1 MKISDEISLSARNLL
16 RRKGRTALT
25 LVGVVIGT
33 CMVVLMISL
42 GIAQTKTNEE
52 MLQSWGDLTQIQI
65 YGYGMMVSSD
75 GKPLYL
81 DDAAIASIKQ
91 IPHVAAATPYAQ
103 GYNLEGT
110 ITAGRNDRY
119 TMDISNLIG
128 IDPTALEPMG
138 FTLQSGSWPTNT
150 PASEKATK
158 LQVLVGAS
166 TGYNFED
173 SRKSYNSPKRYRYEG
188 QTDANGKELPPF
200 VDIDKDKMTLTI
212 KTGEGSTE
220 KSRSWQLEI
229 VGVLTPDGA
238 KGYWTQSGVV
248 LRIQDM
254 QMLQKVYCDLTK
266 TKLEEK
272 SYEQVYVKVDDLSYV
287 TDVENAIHEL
297 GFSNTYSMNQ
307 QREEMQKQV
316 MKSQM
321 IFGGIAAVSLLVAAI
336 NIINTMTMAI
346 YERTR
351 EIGVMKV
358 LGCELGNIRTMFLLE
373 SSTIGFIGGL
383 IGLII
388 SLIASFVLNHLSVL
402 GQGFD
407 LSGMMGG
414 GYYMGGD
421 GNFDHSAVADAGGA
435 CVRHAGRP
443 CGRYPARKQGSQNQR
458 PRSDPARLKKLSI
471 KTAAHPAGVDR
482 CFLCGIVFVP
492 LTPVFLTTFR
502 TFQPRIS
509 TTKGS
514 FQHFPQE
521 NPCCGKFSTAVES
534 HFMRTIVIL

>member
-52 MLQSWGDLTQIQI
+52 MLQSWGDLTQVQI
-65 YGYGMMVSSD
+65 YGYGTMMGSD

-81 DDAAIASIKQ
+81 DDAAITNIKQ

-103 GYNLEGT
+103 SYNLEGE

-119 TMDISNLIG
+119 TSDIYNLIG

-138 FTLQSGSWPTNT
+138 FALQSGSWLTNT

-158 LQVLVGAS
+158 LQVLVGSS
-166 TGYNFED
+166 TGYNFQD

-220 KSRSWQLEI
+220 KSRSWELEI
-229 VGVLTPDGA
+229 VGVLEPDGA
-238 KGYWTQSGVV
+238 KGYWTQSGIV

-254 QMLQKVYCDLTK
+254 KMLQKIYNDMTK
-266 TKLEEK
+266 TKEESK
-272 SYEQVYVKVDDLSYV
+272 SYDQVYVKVDDLSNV
-287 TDVENAIHEL
+287 TDVETAIHDL
-297 GFSNTYSMNQ
+297 GFTNTYSMNQ

-316 MKSQM
+316 MNSQM

-383 IGLII
+383 IGLGI
-388 SLIASFVLNHLSVL
+388 SLIASFVLNNLSTL
-402 GQGFD
+402 GQGLD
-407 LSGMMGG
+407 LSGLMGG
-414 GYYMGGD
+414 GYYMGG
-421 GNFDHSAVADAGGA
+421 GGGTISIIPPWLMLAALVFATLVGLVAGILPANKAVKISALEAI
-435 CVRHAGRP
+435 RH
-443 CGRYPARKQGSQNQR
+443 
-458 PRSDPARLKKLSI
+458 
-471 KTAAHPAGVDR
+471 
-482 CFLCGIVFVP
+482 
-492 LTPVFLTTFR
+492 
-502 TFQPRIS
+502 
-509 TTKGS
+509 
-514 FQHFPQE
+514 E
-521 NPCCGKFSTAVES
+521 
-534 HFMRTIVIL
+534 

>member
-52 MLQSWGDLTQIQI
+52 MLQSWGDLTQVQI
-65 YGYGMMVSSD
+65 YGYGTMMGSD

-81 DDAAIASIKQ
+81 DDAAIANIKQ

-103 GYNLEGT
+103 AYNLEGE
-110 ITAGRNDRY
+110 ITAGRNGRY
-119 TMDISNLIG
+119 TSDIYNLIG

-138 FTLQSGSWPTNT
+138 FALQSGSWPTNT

-158 LQVLVGAS
+158 LQVLVGSS
-166 TGYNFED
+166 TGYNFQD

-220 KSRSWQLEI
+220 KSRSWELEI
-229 VGVLTPDGA
+229 VGVLEPDGA
-238 KGYWTQSGVV
+238 KGYWTQSGIV

-254 QMLQKVYCDLTK
+254 KMLQKLYNDMTK
-266 TKLEEK
+266 TKEESK
-272 SYEQVYVKVDDLSYV
+272 SYDQVYVKVDDLSNV
-287 TDVENAIHEL
+287 TDVETAIHDL
-297 GFSNTYSMNQ
+297 GFTNTYSMNQ

-316 MKSQM
+316 MNSQM

-383 IGLII
+383 IGLGI
-388 SLIASFVLNHLSVL
+388 SLIASFVLSNLSTL
-402 GQGFD
+402 GQGLD
-407 LSGMMGG
+407 LSGLMGG
-414 GYYMGGD
+414 GYYMGG
-421 GNFDHSAVADAGGA
+421 GGGTISIIPPWLMLAALVFATLVGLVAGILPANKAVKISALEAI
-435 CVRHAGRP
+435 RH
-443 CGRYPARKQGSQNQR
+443 
-458 PRSDPARLKKLSI
+458 
-471 KTAAHPAGVDR
+471 
-482 CFLCGIVFVP
+482 
-492 LTPVFLTTFR
+492 
-502 TFQPRIS
+502 
-509 TTKGS
+509 
-514 FQHFPQE
+514 E
-521 NPCCGKFSTAVES
+521 
-534 HFMRTIVIL
+534 

>member
-52 MLQSWGDLTQIQI
+52 MLQSWGDLTQVQI
-65 YGYGMMVSSD
+65 YGYGMMMGSD

-81 DDAAIASIKQ
+81 DDAAIANIKQ

-103 GYNLEGT
+103 AYNLEGE
-110 ITAGRNDRY
+110 ITAGRNGRY
-119 TMDISNLIG
+119 TSDIYNLIG

-138 FTLQSGSWPTNT
+138 FALQSGSWPTNT

-158 LQVLVGAS
+158 LQVLVGSS
-166 TGYNFED
+166 TGYNFQD

-220 KSRSWQLEI
+220 KSRSWELEI
-229 VGVLTPDGA
+229 VGVLEPDGA
-238 KGYWTQSGVV
+238 KGYWTQNGIV

-254 QMLQKVYCDLTK
+254 KMLQKLYNDMTK
-266 TKLEEK
+266 TKEESK
-272 SYEQVYVKVDDLSYV
+272 SYEQVYVKVDDLSNV
-287 TDVENAIHEL
+287 TDVETAIHDL
-297 GFSNTYSMNQ
+297 GFTNTYSMNQ

-316 MKSQM
+316 MNSQM

-383 IGLII
+383 IGLGI
-388 SLIASFVLNHLSVL
+388 SLIASFVLNNLSTL
-402 GQGFD
+402 GQGLD
-407 LSGMMGG
+407 LSGLMGG
-414 GYYMGGD
+414 GYYMGG
-421 GNFDHSAVADAGGA
+421 GGGTISIIPPWLMLAALVFATLVGLVAGILPANKAVKISALEAI
-435 CVRHAGRP
+435 RH
-443 CGRYPARKQGSQNQR
+443 
-458 PRSDPARLKKLSI
+458 
-471 KTAAHPAGVDR
+471 
-482 CFLCGIVFVP
+482 
-492 LTPVFLTTFR
+492 
-502 TFQPRIS
+502 
-509 TTKGS
+509 
-514 FQHFPQE
+514 E
-521 NPCCGKFSTAVES
+521 
-534 HFMRTIVIL
+534 

>member
-52 MLQSWGDLTQIQI
+52 MLQSWGDLTQVQI
-65 YGYGMMVSSD
+65 YGYGMMMGSD

-81 DDAAIASIKQ
+81 DDAAIANIKQ

-103 GYNLEGT
+103 AYNLEGE
-110 ITAGRNDRY
+110 ITAGRNGRY
-119 TMDISNLIG
+119 TSDIYNLIG

-138 FTLQSGSWPTNT
+138 FALQSGSWPTNT

-158 LQVLVGAS
+158 LQVLVGSS
-166 TGYNFED
+166 TGYNFQD

-220 KSRSWQLEI
+220 KSRSWELEI
-229 VGVLTPDGA
+229 VGVLEPDGA
-238 KGYWTQSGVV
+238 KGYWTQSGIV

-254 QMLQKVYCDLTK
+254 KMLQKIYNDMTK
-266 TKLEEK
+266 TKEESK
-272 SYEQVYVKVDDLSYV
+272 SYDQVYVKVDDLSNV
-287 TDVENAIHEL
+287 TDVETAIHDL
-297 GFSNTYSMNQ
+297 GFTNTYSMNQ

-316 MKSQM
+316 MNSQM

-383 IGLII
+383 IGLGI
-388 SLIASFVLNHLSVL
+388 SLIASFVLNNLSTL
-402 GQGFD
+402 GQGLD
-407 LSGMMGG
+407 LSGLMGG
-414 GYYMGGD
+414 GYYMGG
-421 GNFDHSAVADAGGA
+421 GGGTISIIPPWLMLAALVFATLVRLVAGILHAKKPVKISALEAI
-435 CVRHAGRP
+435 RH
-443 CGRYPARKQGSQNQR
+443 
-458 PRSDPARLKKLSI
+458 
-471 KTAAHPAGVDR
+471 
-482 CFLCGIVFVP
+482 
-492 LTPVFLTTFR
+492 
-502 TFQPRIS
+502 
-509 TTKGS
+509 
-514 FQHFPQE
+514 E
-521 NPCCGKFSTAVES
+521 
-534 HFMRTIVIL
+534 

>member
-52 MLQSWGDLTQIQI
+52 MLQSWGDLTQVQI
-65 YGYGMMVSSD
+65 YGYGTMVGSD

-103 GYNLEGT
+103 AYNLEGE
-110 ITAGRNDRY
+110 ITAGRNGRY
-119 TMDISNLIG
+119 TSDIYNLIG

-138 FTLQSGSWPTNT
+138 FALQSGSWPTNT

-158 LQVLVGAS
+158 LQVLVGSS
-166 TGYNFED
+166 TGYNFQD

-220 KSRSWQLEI
+220 KSRSWELEI
-229 VGVLTPDGA
+229 VGVLEPDGA
-238 KGYWTQSGVV
+238 KGYWTQSGIV

-254 QMLQKVYCDLTK
+254 KMLQKLYNDMTK
-266 TKLEEK
+266 TKEESK
-272 SYEQVYVKVDDLSYV
+272 SYDQVYVKVDDLSNV
-287 TDVENAIHEL
+287 TDVETAIHDL
-297 GFSNTYSMNQ
+297 GFTNTYSMNQ

-316 MKSQM
+316 MNSQM

-383 IGLII
+383 IGLGI
-388 SLIASFVLNHLSVL
+388 SLIASFVLNNLSTL
-402 GQGFD
+402 GQGLD
-407 LSGMMGG
+407 LSGLMGG
-414 GYYMGGD
+414 GYYMGG
-421 GNFDHSAVADAGGA
+421 GGGTISIIPPWLMLAALVFATLVGLVAGILPANKAVKISALEAI
-435 CVRHAGRP
+435 RH
-443 CGRYPARKQGSQNQR
+443 
-458 PRSDPARLKKLSI
+458 
-471 KTAAHPAGVDR
+471 
-482 CFLCGIVFVP
+482 
-492 LTPVFLTTFR
+492 
-502 TFQPRIS
+502 
-509 TTKGS
+509 
-514 FQHFPQE
+514 E
-521 NPCCGKFSTAVES
+521 
-534 HFMRTIVIL
+534 

>member
-52 MLQSWGDLTQIQI
+52 MLQSWGDLTQVQI
-65 YGYGMMVSSD
+65 YGYGTMMGSD

-81 DDAAIASIKQ
+81 DDAAITNIKQ

-103 GYNLEGT
+103 AYNLEGE
-110 ITAGRNDRY
+110 ITAGRNGRY
-119 TMDISNLIG
+119 TSDIYNLIG

-138 FTLQSGSWPTNT
+138 FALQSGSWPTNI

-158 LQVLVGAS
+158 LQVLVGSS
-166 TGYNFED
+166 TGYNFQD

-220 KSRSWQLEI
+220 KSRSWELEV
-229 VGVLTPDGA
+229 VGVLEPDGA
-238 KGYWTQSGVV
+238 KGYWTQSGIV

-254 QMLQKVYCDLTK
+254 KMLQKIYNDMTK
-266 TKLEEK
+266 TKEESK
-272 SYEQVYVKVDDLSYV
+272 SYEQVYVKVDDLSNV
-287 TDVENAIHEL
+287 TDVETAIHDM
-297 GFSNTYSMNQ
+297 GFTNTSSMNQ

-316 MKSQM
+316 MNSQM

-383 IGLII
+383 IGLGI
-388 SLIASFVLNHLSVL
+388 SLIASFVLNNLSTL
-402 GQGFD
+402 GQGLD
-407 LSGMMGG
+407 LSGLMGG
-414 GYYMGGD
+414 GYYMGG
-421 GNFDHSAVADAGGA
+421 GGGTISIIPPWLMLAALVFATLVGLVAGILPANKAVKISALEAI
-435 CVRHAGRP
+435 RH
-443 CGRYPARKQGSQNQR
+443 
-458 PRSDPARLKKLSI
+458 
-471 KTAAHPAGVDR
+471 
-482 CFLCGIVFVP
+482 
-492 LTPVFLTTFR
+492 
-502 TFQPRIS
+502 
-509 TTKGS
+509 
-514 FQHFPQE
+514 E
-521 NPCCGKFSTAVES
+521 
-534 HFMRTIVIL
+534 

>member
-52 MLQSWGDLTQIQI
+52 MLQSWGDLTQVQI
-65 YGYGMMVSSD
+65 YGYDTMMGSD

-81 DDAAIASIKQ
+81 DDAAIANIKQ

-103 GYNLEGT
+103 AYNLEGE
-110 ITAGRNDRY
+110 ITAGRNGRY
-119 TMDISNLIG
+119 TSDIYNLIG

-138 FTLQSGSWPTNT
+138 FALQSGSWPTNT

-158 LQVLVGAS
+158 LQVLVGSS
-166 TGYNFED
+166 TGYNFQD

-220 KSRSWQLEI
+220 KSRSWELEI
-229 VGVLTPDGA
+229 VGVLEPDGA
-238 KGYWTQSGVV
+238 KGYWTQSGIV

-254 QMLQKVYCDLTK
+254 KMLQKLYNDMTK
-266 TKLEEK
+266 TKEESK
-272 SYEQVYVKVDDLSYV
+272 SYDQVYVKVDDLSNV
-287 TDVENAIHEL
+287 TDVETAIHDL
-297 GFSNTYSMNQ
+297 GFTNTYSMNQ

-316 MKSQM
+316 MNSQM

-383 IGLII
+383 IGLGI
-388 SLIASFVLNHLSVL
+388 SLIASFVLNNLSTL
-402 GQGFD
+402 GQGLD
-407 LSGMMGG
+407 LSGLMGG
-414 GYYMGGD
+414 GYYMGG
-421 GNFDHSAVADAGGA
+421 GGGTISIIPPWLMLAALVFATLVGLVAGILPANKAVKISALEAI
-435 CVRHAGRP
+435 RH
-443 CGRYPARKQGSQNQR
+443 
-458 PRSDPARLKKLSI
+458 
-471 KTAAHPAGVDR
+471 
-482 CFLCGIVFVP
+482 
-492 LTPVFLTTFR
+492 
-502 TFQPRIS
+502 
-509 TTKGS
+509 
-514 FQHFPQE
+514 E
-521 NPCCGKFSTAVES
+521 
-534 HFMRTIVIL
+534 

>member
-52 MLQSWGDLTQIQI
+52 MLQSWGDLTQVQI
-65 YGYGMMVSSD
+65 YGYGTMMGSD

-81 DDAAIASIKQ
+81 DDAAIANIKQ

-103 GYNLEGT
+103 AYNLEGE
-110 ITAGRNDRY
+110 ITAGRNGRY
-119 TMDISNLIG
+119 TSDIYNLIG

-138 FTLQSGSWPTNT
+138 FALQNGSWPTNT

-158 LQVLVGAS
+158 LQVLVGSS
-166 TGYNFED
+166 TGYNFQD

-220 KSRSWQLEI
+220 KSRSWELEI
-229 VGVLTPDGA
+229 VGVLEPDGA
-238 KGYWTQSGVV
+238 KGYWTQSGIV

-254 QMLQKVYCDLTK
+254 KMLQKLYNDMTK
-266 TKLEEK
+266 TKEESK
-272 SYEQVYVKVDDLSYV
+272 SYDEVYVKVDDLSNV
-287 TDVENAIHEL
+287 TDVETAIHDL
-297 GFSNTYSMNQ
+297 GFTNTYSMNQ

-316 MKSQM
+316 MNSQM

-388 SLIASFVLNHLSVL
+388 SLIASFVLNNLSTL
-402 GQGFD
+402 GQGLD
-407 LSGMMGG
+407 LSGLMGG
-414 GYYMGGD
+414 GYYMGG
-421 GNFDHSAVADAGGA
+421 GGGTISIIPPWLMLAALVFATLVGLVAGILPANKAVKISALEAI
-435 CVRHAGRP
+435 RH
-443 CGRYPARKQGSQNQR
+443 
-458 PRSDPARLKKLSI
+458 
-471 KTAAHPAGVDR
+471 
-482 CFLCGIVFVP
+482 
-492 LTPVFLTTFR
+492 
-502 TFQPRIS
+502 
-509 TTKGS
+509 
-514 FQHFPQE
+514 E
-521 NPCCGKFSTAVES
+521 
-534 HFMRTIVIL
+534 

>member
-52 MLQSWGDLTQIQI
+52 MLQSWGDLTQVQI
-65 YGYGMMVSSD
+65 YGYGMMMGSD

-81 DDAAIASIKQ
+81 DDAAIANIKQ

-103 GYNLEGT
+103 AYNLEGE
-110 ITAGRNDRY
+110 ITAGRNGRY
-119 TMDISNLIG
+119 TSDIYNLIG

-138 FTLQSGSWPTNT
+138 FALQSGSWPANT

-158 LQVLVGAS
+158 LQVLVGSS
-166 TGYNFED
+166 TGYNFQD
-173 SRKSYNSPKRYRYEG
+173 SRKSSNSPKRYRYEG

-220 KSRSWQLEI
+220 KSRSWELEV
-229 VGVLTPDGA
+229 VGVLEPDGA
-238 KGYWTQSGVV
+238 KGYWTQSGIV

-254 QMLQKVYCDLTK
+254 KMLQKLYNDMTK
-266 TKLEEK
+266 TKEESK
-272 SYEQVYVKVDDLSYV
+272 SYDQVYVKVDDLSNV
-287 TDVENAIHEL
+287 TDVETAIHDL
-297 GFSNTYSMNQ
+297 GFTNTYSMNQ

-316 MKSQM
+316 MNSQM

-383 IGLII
+383 IGLGI
-388 SLIASFVLNHLSVL
+388 SLIASFVLNNLSTL
-402 GQGFD
+402 GQGLD
-407 LSGMMGG
+407 LSGLMGG
-414 GYYMGGD
+414 GYYMGG
-421 GNFDHSAVADAGGA
+421 GGGTISIIPPWLMLAALVFATLVGLVAGILPASKAVKISALEAI
-435 CVRHAGRP
+435 RH
-443 CGRYPARKQGSQNQR
+443 
-458 PRSDPARLKKLSI
+458 
-471 KTAAHPAGVDR
+471 
-482 CFLCGIVFVP
+482 
-492 LTPVFLTTFR
+492 
-502 TFQPRIS
+502 
-509 TTKGS
+509 
-514 FQHFPQE
+514 E
-521 NPCCGKFSTAVES
+521 
-534 HFMRTIVIL
+534 

>member
-52 MLQSWGDLTQIQI
+52 MLQSWGDLTQVQI
-65 YGYGMMVSSD
+65 YGYGMMMSSD

-81 DDAAIASIKQ
+81 DDAAIANIKQ

-103 GYNLEGT
+103 AYNLEGE
-110 ITAGRNDRY
+110 ITAGRNGRY
-119 TMDISNLIG
+119 TSDIYNLIG

-138 FTLQSGSWPTNT
+138 FALQSGSWPTNT

-158 LQVLVGAS
+158 LQVLVGSS
-166 TGYNFED
+166 TGYNFQD

-220 KSRSWQLEI
+220 KSRSWELEI
-229 VGVLTPDGA
+229 VGVLEPDGA
-238 KGYWTQSGVV
+238 KGYWTQSGIV

-254 QMLQKVYCDLTK
+254 KMLQKIYNDMTK
-266 TKLEEK
+266 TKEESK
-272 SYEQVYVKVDDLSYV
+272 SYDQVYVKVDDLSNV
-287 TDVENAIHEL
+287 TDVETAIHDL
-297 GFSNTYSMNQ
+297 GFTNTYSMNQ

-316 MKSQM
+316 MNSQM

-383 IGLII
+383 IGLGI
-388 SLIASFVLNHLSVL
+388 SLIASFVLNNLSTL
-402 GQGFD
+402 GQGLD
-407 LSGMMGG
+407 LSGLMGG
-414 GYYMGGD
+414 GYYMGG
-421 GNFDHSAVADAGGA
+421 GGGTISIIPPWLMLAALVFATLVGLVAGILPANKAVKISALEAI
-435 CVRHAGRP
+435 RH
-443 CGRYPARKQGSQNQR
+443 
-458 PRSDPARLKKLSI
+458 
-471 KTAAHPAGVDR
+471 
-482 CFLCGIVFVP
+482 
-492 LTPVFLTTFR
+492 
-502 TFQPRIS
+502 
-509 TTKGS
+509 
-514 FQHFPQE
+514 E
-521 NPCCGKFSTAVES
+521 
-534 HFMRTIVIL
+534 

>member
-52 MLQSWGDLTQIQI
+52 MLQSWGDLTQVQI
-65 YGYGMMVSSD
+65 YGYGTMMGSD

-81 DDAAIASIKQ
+81 DDAAIANIKQ

-103 GYNLEGT
+103 AYNLEGE
-110 ITAGRNDRY
+110 ITAGRNGRY
-119 TMDISNLIG
+119 TSDIYNLIG

-138 FTLQSGSWPTNT
+138 FALQSGSWPTNT

-158 LQVLVGAS
+158 LQVLVGSS
-166 TGYNFED
+166 TGYNFQD

-220 KSRSWQLEI
+220 KSRSWELEI
-229 VGVLTPDGA
+229 VGVLEPDGA
-238 KGYWTQSGVV
+238 KGYWTQSGIV

-254 QMLQKVYCDLTK
+254 KMLQKIYNDMTK
-266 TKLEEK
+266 TKEESK
-272 SYEQVYVKVDDLSYV
+272 SYDQVYVKVDDLSNV
-287 TDVENAIHEL
+287 TDVETAIHDL
-297 GFSNTYSMNQ
+297 GFTNTYSMNQ

-316 MKSQM
+316 MNSQM

-336 NIINTMTMAI
+336 NIINTMTRAI

-383 IGLII
+383 IGLGI
-388 SLIASFVLNHLSVL
+388 SLIASFVLNNLSTL
-402 GQGFD
+402 GQGLD
-407 LSGMMGG
+407 LSGLMGG
-414 GYYMGGD
+414 GYYMGG
-421 GNFDHSAVADAGGA
+421 GGGTISIIPPWLMLAALVFATLVGLVAGILPANKAVKISALEAI
-435 CVRHAGRP
+435 RH
-443 CGRYPARKQGSQNQR
+443 
-458 PRSDPARLKKLSI
+458 
-471 KTAAHPAGVDR
+471 
-482 CFLCGIVFVP
+482 
-492 LTPVFLTTFR
+492 
-502 TFQPRIS
+502 
-509 TTKGS
+509 
-514 FQHFPQE
+514 E
-521 NPCCGKFSTAVES
+521 
-534 HFMRTIVIL
+534 

>member
-52 MLQSWGDLTQIQI
+52 MLQSWGDLTQVQI
-65 YGYGMMVSSD
+65 YGYGTMMGSD

-81 DDAAIASIKQ
+81 DDAAIANIKQ

-103 GYNLEGT
+103 AYNLEGE
-110 ITAGRNDRY
+110 ITAGRNGRY
-119 TMDISNLIG
+119 TSDIYNLIG

-138 FTLQSGSWPTNT
+138 FALQSGSWPTNT

-158 LQVLVGAS
+158 LQVLVGSS
-166 TGYNFED
+166 TGYNFQD
-173 SRKSYNSPKRYRYEG
+173 SRKSSNSPKRYRYEG

-220 KSRSWQLEI
+220 KSRSWELEV
-229 VGVLTPDGA
+229 VGVLEPDGA
-238 KGYWTQSGVV
+238 KGYWTQSGIV

-254 QMLQKVYCDLTK
+254 KMLQKLYNDMTK
-266 TKLEEK
+266 TKEESK
-272 SYEQVYVKVDDLSYV
+272 SYDQVYVKVDDLSNV
-287 TDVENAIHEL
+287 TDVETAIHEL
-297 GFSNTYSMNQ
+297 GFTNTYSMNQ

-316 MKSQM
+316 MNSQM

-383 IGLII
+383 IGLGI
-388 SLIASFVLNHLSVL
+388 SLIASFVLNNLSTL
-402 GQGFD
+402 GQGLD
-407 LSGMMGG
+407 LSGLMGG
-414 GYYMGGD
+414 GYYMGG
-421 GNFDHSAVADAGGA
+421 GGGTISIIPPWLMLAALVFATLVGLVAGILPANKAVKISALEAI
-435 CVRHAGRP
+435 RH
-443 CGRYPARKQGSQNQR
+443 
-458 PRSDPARLKKLSI
+458 
-471 KTAAHPAGVDR
+471 
-482 CFLCGIVFVP
+482 
-492 LTPVFLTTFR
+492 
-502 TFQPRIS
+502 
-509 TTKGS
+509 
-514 FQHFPQE
+514 E
-521 NPCCGKFSTAVES
+521 
-534 HFMRTIVIL
+534 

>member
-52 MLQSWGDLTQIQI
+52 MLQSWGDLTQVQI
-65 YGYGMMVSSD
+65 YGYGMMQGSD

-81 DDAAIASIKQ
+81 DDAAIANIKQ

-103 GYNLEGT
+103 ANNLEGE
-110 ITAGRNDRY
+110 ITAGRNGRY
-119 TMDISNLIG
+119 TSDIYNLIG

-138 FTLQSGSWPTNT
+138 FALQSGSWPTNT

-158 LQVLVGAS
+158 LQVLVGSS
-166 TGYNFED
+166 TGYNFQD

-220 KSRSWQLEI
+220 KSRSWELEI
-229 VGVLTPDGA
+229 VGVLEPDGA
-238 KGYWTQSGVV
+238 KGYWTQSGIV

-254 QMLQKVYCDLTK
+254 KMLQKLYNDMTK
-266 TKLEEK
+266 TKEESK
-272 SYEQVYVKVDDLSYV
+272 SYDEVYVKVDDLSNV
-287 TDVENAIHEL
+287 TDVETAIHEL
-297 GFSNTYSMNQ
+297 GFTNTYSMNQ

-316 MKSQM
+316 MNSQM

-383 IGLII
+383 IGVGI
-388 SLIASFVLNHLSVL
+388 SLIASFVLNNLSTL
-402 GQGFD
+402 GQGLD
-407 LSGMMGG
+407 LSGLMGG
-414 GYYMGGD
+414 GYYMGG
-421 GNFDHSAVADAGGA
+421 GGGTISIIPPWLMLAALVFATLVGLVAGILPANKAVKISALEAI
-435 CVRHAGRP
+435 RH
-443 CGRYPARKQGSQNQR
+443 
-458 PRSDPARLKKLSI
+458 
-471 KTAAHPAGVDR
+471 
-482 CFLCGIVFVP
+482 
-492 LTPVFLTTFR
+492 
-502 TFQPRIS
+502 
-509 TTKGS
+509 
-514 FQHFPQE
+514 E
-521 NPCCGKFSTAVES
+521 
-534 HFMRTIVIL
+534 

>member
-52 MLQSWGDLTQIQI
+52 MLQSWGDLTQVQI
-65 YGYGMMVSSD
+65 YGYGTMMGSD

-81 DDAAIASIKQ
+81 DDAAIANIKQ

-103 GYNLEGT
+103 AYNLEGE
-110 ITAGRNDRY
+110 ITAGRNGRY
-119 TMDISNLIG
+119 TSDIYNLIG

-138 FTLQSGSWPTNT
+138 FALQSGSWPTNT

-158 LQVLVGAS
+158 LQVLVGSS
-166 TGYNFED
+166 TGYNFQD

-220 KSRSWQLEI
+220 KSRSWELEI
-229 VGVLTPDGA
+229 VGVLEPDGA
-238 KGYWTQSGVV
+238 KGYWTQSGIV

-254 QMLQKVYCDLTK
+254 KMLQKLYNDMTK
-266 TKLEEK
+266 TKEESK
-272 SYEQVYVKVDDLSYV
+272 SYNQVYVKVDDLSNV
-287 TDVENAIHEL
+287 TDVETAIHDL
-297 GFSNTYSMNQ
+297 GFTNTYSMNQ

-316 MKSQM
+316 MNSQM

-383 IGLII
+383 IGLGI
-388 SLIASFVLNHLSVL
+388 SLIASFVLNNLSTL
-402 GQGFD
+402 GQGLD
-407 LSGMMGG
+407 LSGLMGG
-414 GYYMGGD
+414 GYYMGG
-421 GNFDHSAVADAGGA
+421 GGGTISIIPPWLMLAALVFATLVGLVAGILPANKAVKISALEAI
-435 CVRHAGRP
+435 RH
-443 CGRYPARKQGSQNQR
+443 
-458 PRSDPARLKKLSI
+458 
-471 KTAAHPAGVDR
+471 
-482 CFLCGIVFVP
+482 
-492 LTPVFLTTFR
+492 
-502 TFQPRIS
+502 
-509 TTKGS
+509 
-514 FQHFPQE
+514 E
-521 NPCCGKFSTAVES
+521 
-534 HFMRTIVIL
+534 

>member
-52 MLQSWGDLTQIQI
+52 MLQSWGDLTQVQI
-65 YGYGMMVSSD
+65 YGYGTMMGSD

-81 DDAAIASIKQ
+81 DDAAIANIKQ

-103 GYNLEGT
+103 AYNLEGE
-110 ITAGRNDRY
+110 ITAGRNGRY
-119 TMDISNLIG
+119 TSDIYNLIG

-138 FTLQSGSWPTNT
+138 FALQNGSWPTNT

-158 LQVLVGAS
+158 LQVLVGSS
-166 TGYNFED
+166 TGYNFQD

-188 QTDANGKELPPF
+188 QTDVNGKELPPF

-220 KSRSWQLEI
+220 KSRSWELEI
-229 VGVLTPDGA
+229 VGVLEPDGA
-238 KGYWTQSGVV
+238 KGYWTQSGIV

-254 QMLQKVYCDLTK
+254 KMLQKLYNDMTK
-266 TKLEEK
+266 TKEESK
-272 SYEQVYVKVDDLSYV
+272 SYDEVYVKVDDLSNV
-287 TDVENAIHEL
+287 TDVETAIHEL
-297 GFSNTYSMNQ
+297 GFTNTYSMNQ

-316 MKSQM
+316 MNSQM

-383 IGLII
+383 IGLGI
-388 SLIASFVLNHLSVL
+388 SLIASFVLNNLSTL
-402 GQGFD
+402 GQGLD
-407 LSGMMGG
+407 LSGLMGG
-414 GYYMGGD
+414 GYYMGG
-421 GNFDHSAVADAGGA
+421 GGGTISIIPPWLMLAALVFATLVGLVAGILPANKAVKISALEAI
-435 CVRHAGRP
+435 RH
-443 CGRYPARKQGSQNQR
+443 
-458 PRSDPARLKKLSI
+458 
-471 KTAAHPAGVDR
+471 
-482 CFLCGIVFVP
+482 
-492 LTPVFLTTFR
+492 
-502 TFQPRIS
+502 
-509 TTKGS
+509 
-514 FQHFPQE
+514 E
-521 NPCCGKFSTAVES
+521 
-534 HFMRTIVIL
+534 

>member
-52 MLQSWGDLTQIQI
+52 MLQSWGDLTQVQI
-65 YGYGMMVSSD
+65 YGYGTMMGSD

-81 DDAAIASIKQ
+81 DDAAIANIKQ

-103 GYNLEGT
+103 AYNLEGE
-110 ITAGRNDRY
+110 ITAGRNGRY
-119 TMDISNLIG
+119 TSDIYNLIG

-138 FTLQSGSWPTNT
+138 FALQSGSWPTNT

-158 LQVLVGAS
+158 LQVLVGSS
-166 TGYNFED
+166 TGYNFQD
-173 SRKSYNSPKRYRYEG
+173 SRKSSNSPKRYRYEG

-220 KSRSWQLEI
+220 KSRSWELEV
-229 VGVLTPDGA
+229 VGVLEPDGA
-238 KGYWTQSGVV
+238 KGYWTQSGIV

-254 QMLQKVYCDLTK
+254 KMLQKLYNDMTK
-266 TKLEEK
+266 TKEESK
-272 SYEQVYVKVDDLSYV
+272 SYDEVYVKVDDLSNV
-287 TDVENAIHEL
+287 TDVETAIHDL
-297 GFSNTYSMNQ
+297 GFTNTYSMNQ

-316 MKSQM
+316 MNSQM

-383 IGLII
+383 IGLGI
-388 SLIASFVLNHLSVL
+388 SLIASFVLNNLSTL
-402 GQGFD
+402 GQGLD
-407 LSGMMGG
+407 LSGLMGG
-414 GYYMGGD
+414 GYYMGG
-421 GNFDHSAVADAGGA
+421 GGGTISIIPPWLMLAALVFATLVGLVAGILPANKAVKISALEAI
-435 CVRHAGRP
+435 RH
-443 CGRYPARKQGSQNQR
+443 
-458 PRSDPARLKKLSI
+458 
-471 KTAAHPAGVDR
+471 
-482 CFLCGIVFVP
+482 
-492 LTPVFLTTFR
+492 
-502 TFQPRIS
+502 
-509 TTKGS
+509 
-514 FQHFPQE
+514 E
-521 NPCCGKFSTAVES
+521 
-534 HFMRTIVIL
+534 

>member
-52 MLQSWGDLTQIQI
+52 MLQSWGDLTQVQI
-65 YGYGMMVSSD
+65 YGYGMMMGSD

-81 DDAAIASIKQ
+81 DDAAITNIKQ

-103 GYNLEGT
+103 ANNLEGE
-110 ITAGRNDRY
+110 ITAGRNSRY
-119 TMDISNLIG
+119 TSDIYNLIG

-138 FTLQSGSWPTNT
+138 FALQSGSWPTNT

-158 LQVLVGAS
+158 LQVLVGSS
-166 TGYNFED
+166 TGYNFQD

-220 KSRSWQLEI
+220 KSRSWELEI
-229 VGVLTPDGA
+229 VGVLEPDGA
-238 KGYWTQSGVV
+238 KGYWTQSGIV

-254 QMLQKVYCDLTK
+254 KMLQKIYNDMTK
-266 TKLEEK
+266 TKEESK
-272 SYEQVYVKVDDLSYV
+272 SYDQVYVKVDDLSNV
-287 TDVENAIHEL
+287 TDVETAIHDL
-297 GFSNTYSMNQ
+297 GFTNTYSMNQ

-316 MKSQM
+316 MNSQM

-383 IGLII
+383 IGLGI
-388 SLIASFVLNHLSVL
+388 SLIASFVLNNLSTL
-402 GQGFD
+402 GQGLD
-407 LSGMMGG
+407 LSGLMGG
-414 GYYMGGD
+414 GYYMGG
-421 GNFDHSAVADAGGA
+421 GGGTISIIPPWLMLAALVFATLVGLVAGILPANKAVKISALEAI
-435 CVRHAGRP
+435 RH
-443 CGRYPARKQGSQNQR
+443 
-458 PRSDPARLKKLSI
+458 
-471 KTAAHPAGVDR
+471 
-482 CFLCGIVFVP
+482 
-492 LTPVFLTTFR
+492 
-502 TFQPRIS
+502 
-509 TTKGS
+509 
-514 FQHFPQE
+514 E
-521 NPCCGKFSTAVES
+521 
-534 HFMRTIVIL
+534 

>member
-52 MLQSWGDLTQIQI
+52 MLQSWGDLTQVQI
-65 YGYGMMVSSD
+65 YGYGTMMGSD

-81 DDAAIASIKQ
+81 DDAAIANIKQ

-103 GYNLEGT
+103 AYNLEGE
-110 ITAGRNDRY
+110 ITAGRNGRY
-119 TMDISNLIG
+119 TSDIYNLIG

-138 FTLQSGSWPTNT
+138 FALQSGSWPTNT

-158 LQVLVGAS
+158 LQVLVGSS
-166 TGYNFED
+166 TGYNFQD

-220 KSRSWQLEI
+220 KSRSWELEI
-229 VGVLTPDGA
+229 VGVLEPDGA
-238 KGYWTQSGVV
+238 KGYWTQSGIV

-254 QMLQKVYCDLTK
+254 KMLQKVYNDMTK
-266 TKLEEK
+266 TKEESK
-272 SYEQVYVKVDDLSYV
+272 SYDQVYVKVDDLSNV
-287 TDVENAIHEL
+287 TDVETAIHDL
-297 GFSNTYSMNQ
+297 GFTNTYSMNQ

-316 MKSQM
+316 MNSQM

-383 IGLII
+383 IGLGI
-388 SLIASFVLNHLSVL
+388 SLIASFVLNNLSTL
-402 GQGFD
+402 GQGLD
-407 LSGMMGG
+407 LSGLMGG
-414 GYYMGGD
+414 GYYMGG
-421 GNFDHSAVADAGGA
+421 GGGTISIIPPWLMLAALVFATLVGLVAGILPANKAVKISALEAI
-435 CVRHAGRP
+435 RH
-443 CGRYPARKQGSQNQR
+443 
-458 PRSDPARLKKLSI
+458 
-471 KTAAHPAGVDR
+471 
-482 CFLCGIVFVP
+482 
-492 LTPVFLTTFR
+492 
-502 TFQPRIS
+502 
-509 TTKGS
+509 
-514 FQHFPQE
+514 E
-521 NPCCGKFSTAVES
+521 
-534 HFMRTIVIL
+534 

>member
-52 MLQSWGDLTQIQI
+52 MLQSWGDLTQVQI
-65 YGYGMMVSSD
+65 YGYGMMQGSD

-81 DDAAIASIKQ
+81 DDAAIANIKQ

-138 FTLQSGSWPTNT
+138 FALQSGSWPTNT

-158 LQVLVGAS
+158 LQVLVGSS
-166 TGYNFED
+166 TGYNFQD

-220 KSRSWQLEI
+220 KSRSWELEI
-229 VGVLTPDGA
+229 VGVLEPDGA
-238 KGYWTQSGVV
+238 KGYWTQSGIV

-254 QMLQKVYCDLTK
+254 KMLQKIYNDMTK
-266 TKLEEK
+266 TKEESK
-272 SYEQVYVKVDDLSYV
+272 SYDQVYVKVDDLSNV
-287 TDVENAIHEL
+287 TDVETAIHDL
-297 GFSNTYSMNQ
+297 GFTNTYSMNQ

-316 MKSQM
+316 MNSQM

-383 IGLII
+383 IGLGI
-388 SLIASFVLNHLSVL
+388 SLIASFVLNNLSTL
-402 GQGFD
+402 GQGLD
-407 LSGMMGG
+407 LSGLMGG
-414 GYYMGGD
+414 GYYMGG
-421 GNFDHSAVADAGGA
+421 GGGTISIIPPWLMLAALVFATLVGLVAGILPANKAVKISALEAI
-435 CVRHAGRP
+435 RH
-443 CGRYPARKQGSQNQR
+443 
-458 PRSDPARLKKLSI
+458 
-471 KTAAHPAGVDR
+471 
-482 CFLCGIVFVP
+482 
-492 LTPVFLTTFR
+492 
-502 TFQPRIS
+502 
-509 TTKGS
+509 
-514 FQHFPQE
+514 E
-521 NPCCGKFSTAVES
+521 
-534 HFMRTIVIL
+534 

>member
-52 MLQSWGDLTQIQI
+52 MLQSWGDLTQVQI
-65 YGYGMMVSSD
+65 YGYGMMMGSD

-81 DDAAIASIKQ
+81 DDAAIANIKQ

-103 GYNLEGT
+103 AYNLEGE
-110 ITAGRNDRY
+110 ITAGRNGRY
-119 TMDISNLIG
+119 TSDIYNLIG

-138 FTLQSGSWPTNT
+138 FALQSGSWPTNT

-158 LQVLVGAS
+158 LQVLVGSS
-166 TGYNFED
+166 TGYNFQD

-220 KSRSWQLEI
+220 KSRSWELEI
-229 VGVLTPDGA
+229 VGVLEPDGA
-238 KGYWTQSGVV
+238 KGYWTQSGIV

-254 QMLQKVYCDLTK
+254 KMLQKLYNDMTK
-266 TKLEEK
+266 TKEESK
-272 SYEQVYVKVDDLSYV
+272 SYDQVYVKVDDLSNV
-287 TDVENAIHEL
+287 TDVETAIHDL
-297 GFSNTYSMNQ
+297 GFTNTYSMNQ

-316 MKSQM
+316 MNSQM

-383 IGLII
+383 IGLGI
-388 SLIASFVLNHLSVL
+388 SLIASFVLNNLSTL
-402 GQGFD
+402 GQGLD
-407 LSGMMGG
+407 LSGLMGG
-414 GYYMGGD
+414 GYYMGG
-421 GNFDHSAVADAGGA
+421 GGGTISIIPPWLMLAALVFATLVGLVAGILPANKAVKISALEAI
-435 CVRHAGRP
+435 RH
-443 CGRYPARKQGSQNQR
+443 
-458 PRSDPARLKKLSI
+458 
-471 KTAAHPAGVDR
+471 
-482 CFLCGIVFVP
+482 
-492 LTPVFLTTFR
+492 
-502 TFQPRIS
+502 
-509 TTKGS
+509 
-514 FQHFPQE
+514 E
-521 NPCCGKFSTAVES
+521 
-534 HFMRTIVIL
+534 

>member
-52 MLQSWGDLTQIQI
+52 MLQSWGDLTQVQI
-65 YGYGMMVSSD
+65 YGYGTMMGSD

-81 DDAAIASIKQ
+81 DDAAIANIKQ
-91 IPHVAAATPYAQ
+91 IPHVAAATPYAEA
-103 GYNLEGT
+103 YNLEGE
-110 ITAGRNDRY
+110 ITAGRNGRY
-119 TMDISNLIG
+119 TSDIYNLIG

-138 FTLQSGSWPTNT
+138 FALQSGSWPTNT

-158 LQVLVGAS
+158 LQVLVGSS
-166 TGYNFED
+166 TGYNFQD

-220 KSRSWQLEI
+220 KSRSWELEI
-229 VGVLTPDGA
+229 VGVLEPDGA
-238 KGYWTQSGVV
+238 KGYWTQSGIV

-254 QMLQKVYCDLTK
+254 KMLQKIYNDMTK
-266 TKLEEK
+266 TKEESK
-272 SYEQVYVKVDDLSYV
+272 SYEQVYVKVDDLSNV
-287 TDVENAIHEL
+287 TDVETAIHDL
-297 GFSNTYSMNQ
+297 GFTNTYSMNQ

-316 MKSQM
+316 MNSQM

-383 IGLII
+383 IGLGI
-388 SLIASFVLNHLSVL
+388 SLIASFVLNNLSTL
-402 GQGFD
+402 GQGLD
-407 LSGMMGG
+407 LSGLMGG
-414 GYYMGGD
+414 GYYMGG
-421 GNFDHSAVADAGGA
+421 GGGTISIIPPWLMLAALGFATLVGLVAGILPANKAVKISALEAI
-435 CVRHAGRP
+435 RH
-443 CGRYPARKQGSQNQR
+443 
-458 PRSDPARLKKLSI
+458 
-471 KTAAHPAGVDR
+471 
-482 CFLCGIVFVP
+482 
-492 LTPVFLTTFR
+492 
-502 TFQPRIS
+502 
-509 TTKGS
+509 
-514 FQHFPQE
+514 E
-521 NPCCGKFSTAVES
+521 
-534 HFMRTIVIL
+534 

>member
-52 MLQSWGDLTQIQI
+52 MLQSWGDLTQVQI
-65 YGYGMMVSSD
+65 YGYGTMMGSD

-81 DDAAIASIKQ
+81 DDAAIANIKQ

-103 GYNLEGT
+103 AYNLEGE
-110 ITAGRNDRY
+110 ITAGRNGRY
-119 TMDISNLIG
+119 TSDIYNLIG

-138 FTLQSGSWPTNT
+138 FALQSGSWPTNT

-158 LQVLVGAS
+158 LQVLVGSS
-166 TGYNFED
+166 TGYNFQD

-220 KSRSWQLEI
+220 KSRSWELEI
-229 VGVLTPDGA
+229 VGVLEPDGA

-254 QMLQKVYCDLTK
+254 KMLQKIYNDMTK
-266 TKLEEK
+266 TKEESK
-272 SYEQVYVKVDDLSYV
+272 SYDQVYVKVDDLSNV
-287 TDVENAIHEL
+287 TDVETAIHDL
-297 GFSNTYSMNQ
+297 GFTNTYSMNQ

-316 MKSQM
+316 MNSQM

-383 IGLII
+383 IGLGI
-388 SLIASFVLNHLSVL
+388 SLIASFVLNNLSTL
-402 GQGFD
+402 GQGLD
-407 LSGMMGG
+407 LSGLMGG
-414 GYYMGGD
+414 GYYMGG
-421 GNFDHSAVADAGGA
+421 GGGTISIIPPWLMLAALVFATLVGLVAGILPANKAVKISALEAI
-435 CVRHAGRP
+435 RH
-443 CGRYPARKQGSQNQR
+443 
-458 PRSDPARLKKLSI
+458 
-471 KTAAHPAGVDR
+471 
-482 CFLCGIVFVP
+482 
-492 LTPVFLTTFR
+492 
-502 TFQPRIS
+502 
-509 TTKGS
+509 
-514 FQHFPQE
+514 E
-521 NPCCGKFSTAVES
+521 
-534 HFMRTIVIL
+534 

>member
-25 LVGVVIGT
+25 LLGVVIGT

-52 MLQSWGDLTQIQI
+52 MLQSWGDLTQVQI
-65 YGYGMMVSSD
+65 YGYGTMMGSD

-81 DDAAIASIKQ
+81 DDAAIANIKQ

-103 GYNLEGT
+103 AYNLEGE
-110 ITAGRNDRY
+110 ITAGRNGRY
-119 TMDISNLIG
+119 TSDIYNLIG

-138 FTLQSGSWPTNT
+138 FALQSGSWPTNT

-158 LQVLVGAS
+158 LQVLVGSS
-166 TGYNFED
+166 TGYNFQD

-220 KSRSWQLEI
+220 KSRSWELEI
-229 VGVLTPDGA
+229 VGVLEPDGA
-238 KGYWTQSGVV
+238 KGYWTQSGIV

-254 QMLQKVYCDLTK
+254 KMLQKIYNDMTK
-266 TKLEEK
+266 TKEESK
-272 SYEQVYVKVDDLSYV
+272 SYEQVYVKVDDLSNV
-287 TDVENAIHEL
+287 TDVETAIHDL
-297 GFSNTYSMNQ
+297 GFTNTYSMNQ

-316 MKSQM
+316 MNSQM

-383 IGLII
+383 IGLGI
-388 SLIASFVLNHLSVL
+388 SLIASFVLNNLSTL
-402 GQGFD
+402 GQGLD
-407 LSGMMGG
+407 LSGLMGG
-414 GYYMGGD
+414 GYYMGG
-421 GNFDHSAVADAGGA
+421 GGGTISIIPPWLMLAALVFATLVGLVAGILPANKAVKISALEAI
-435 CVRHAGRP
+435 RH
-443 CGRYPARKQGSQNQR
+443 
-458 PRSDPARLKKLSI
+458 
-471 KTAAHPAGVDR
+471 
-482 CFLCGIVFVP
+482 
-492 LTPVFLTTFR
+492 
-502 TFQPRIS
+502 
-509 TTKGS
+509 
-514 FQHFPQE
+514 E
-521 NPCCGKFSTAVES
+521 
-534 HFMRTIVIL
+534 

>member
-52 MLQSWGDLTQIQI
+52 MLQSWGDLTQVQI
-65 YGYGMMVSSD
+65 YGYGTMMGSD

-81 DDAAIASIKQ
+81 DDAAIANIKQ

-103 GYNLEGT
+103 AYNLEGE
-110 ITAGRNDRY
+110 ITAGRNGRY
-119 TMDISNLIG
+119 TSDIYNLIG

-138 FTLQSGSWPTNT
+138 FALQNGSWPTNT

-158 LQVLVGAS
+158 LQVLVGSS
-166 TGYNFED
+166 TGYNFQD

-220 KSRSWQLEI
+220 KSRSWELEI
-229 VGVLTPDGA
+229 VGVLEPDGA
-238 KGYWTQSGVV
+238 KGYWTQSGIV

-254 QMLQKVYCDLTK
+254 KMLQKVYNDMTK
-266 TKLEEK
+266 TKEESK
-272 SYEQVYVKVDDLSYV
+272 SYDQVYVKVDDLSNV
-287 TDVENAIHEL
+287 TDVETAIHEL
-297 GFSNTYSMNQ
+297 GFTNTYSMNQ

-316 MKSQM
+316 MNSQM

-383 IGLII
+383 IGVGI
-388 SLIASFVLNHLSVL
+388 SLIASFVLNNLSTL
-402 GQGFD
+402 GQGLD
-407 LSGMMGG
+407 LSGLMGG
-414 GYYMGGD
+414 GYYMGG
-421 GNFDHSAVADAGGA
+421 GGGTISIIPPWLMLAALVFATLVGLVAGILPANKAVKISALEAI
-435 CVRHAGRP
+435 RH
-443 CGRYPARKQGSQNQR
+443 
-458 PRSDPARLKKLSI
+458 
-471 KTAAHPAGVDR
+471 
-482 CFLCGIVFVP
+482 
-492 LTPVFLTTFR
+492 
-502 TFQPRIS
+502 
-509 TTKGS
+509 
-514 FQHFPQE
+514 E
-521 NPCCGKFSTAVES
+521 
-534 HFMRTIVIL
+534 

>member
-52 MLQSWGDLTQIQI
+52 MLQSWGDLTQVQI
-65 YGYGMMVSSD
+65 YGYGTMMGSD

-81 DDAAIASIKQ
+81 DDAAIANIKQ
-91 IPHVAAATPYAQ
+91 ISHVAAATPYAQ
-103 GYNLEGT
+103 AYNLEGE
-110 ITAGRNDRY
+110 ITAGRNGRY
-119 TMDISNLIG
+119 TSDIYNLIG

-138 FTLQSGSWPTNT
+138 FALQSGSWPTNT

-158 LQVLVGAS
+158 LQVLVGSS
-166 TGYNFED
+166 TGYNFQD

-220 KSRSWQLEI
+220 KSRSWELEI
-229 VGVLTPDGA
+229 VGVLEPDGA
-238 KGYWTQSGVV
+238 KGYWTQSGIV

-254 QMLQKVYCDLTK
+254 KMLQKIYNDMTK
-266 TKLEEK
+266 TKEESK
-272 SYEQVYVKVDDLSYV
+272 SYEQVYVKVDDLSNV
-287 TDVENAIHEL
+287 TDVETAIHEL
-297 GFSNTYSMNQ
+297 GFTNTYSMNQ

-316 MKSQM
+316 MNSQM

-383 IGLII
+383 IGVGI
-388 SLIASFVLNHLSVL
+388 SLIASFVLNNLSTL
-402 GQGFD
+402 GQGLD
-407 LSGMMGG
+407 LSGLMGG
-414 GYYMGGD
+414 GYYMGG
-421 GNFDHSAVADAGGA
+421 GGGTISIIPPWLMLAALVFATLVGLVAGILPANKAVKISALEAI
-435 CVRHAGRP
+435 RH
-443 CGRYPARKQGSQNQR
+443 
-458 PRSDPARLKKLSI
+458 
-471 KTAAHPAGVDR
+471 
-482 CFLCGIVFVP
+482 
-492 LTPVFLTTFR
+492 
-502 TFQPRIS
+502 
-509 TTKGS
+509 
-514 FQHFPQE
+514 E
-521 NPCCGKFSTAVES
+521 
-534 HFMRTIVIL
+534 

>member
-52 MLQSWGDLTQIQI
+52 MLQSWGDLTQVQI
-65 YGYGMMVSSD
+65 YGYGTMMGSD

-81 DDAAIASIKQ
+81 DDAAIANIKQ
-91 IPHVAAATPYAQ
+91 ISHVAAATPYAQ
-103 GYNLEGT
+103 AYNLEGE
-110 ITAGRNDRY
+110 ITAGRNGRY
-119 TMDISNLIG
+119 TSDIYNLIG

-138 FTLQSGSWPTNT
+138 FALQSGSWPTNT

-158 LQVLVGAS
+158 LQVLVGSS
-166 TGYNFED
+166 TGYNFQD

-220 KSRSWQLEI
+220 KSRSWELEI
-229 VGVLTPDGA
+229 VGVLEPDGA
-238 KGYWTQSGVV
+238 KGYWTQSGIV

-254 QMLQKVYCDLTK
+254 KMLQKIYNDMTK
-266 TKLEEK
+266 TKEESK
-272 SYEQVYVKVDDLSYV
+272 SYEQVYVKVDDLSNV
-287 TDVENAIHEL
+287 TDVETAIHEL
-297 GFSNTYSMNQ
+297 GFTNTYSMNQ

-316 MKSQM
+316 MNSQM

-383 IGLII
+383 IGLGI
-388 SLIASFVLNHLSVL
+388 SLIASFVLNNLSTL
-402 GQGFD
+402 GQGLD
-407 LSGMMGG
+407 LSGLMGG
-414 GYYMGGD
+414 GYYMGG
-421 GNFDHSAVADAGGA
+421 GGGTISIIPPWLMLAALVFATLVGLVAGILPANKAVKISALEAI
-435 CVRHAGRP
+435 RH
-443 CGRYPARKQGSQNQR
+443 
-458 PRSDPARLKKLSI
+458 
-471 KTAAHPAGVDR
+471 
-482 CFLCGIVFVP
+482 
-492 LTPVFLTTFR
+492 
-502 TFQPRIS
+502 
-509 TTKGS
+509 
-514 FQHFPQE
+514 E
-521 NPCCGKFSTAVES
+521 
-534 HFMRTIVIL
+534 

>member
-1 MKISDEISLSARNLL
+1 MKSSDEISLSARNLL

-52 MLQSWGDLTQIQI
+52 MLQSWGDLTQVQI
-65 YGYGMMVSSD
+65 YGYGTMMGSD

-81 DDAAIASIKQ
+81 DDAAITNIKQ

-103 GYNLEGT
+103 AYNLEGE
-110 ITAGRNDRY
+110 ITAGRNGRY
-119 TMDISNLIG
+119 TSDIYNLIG

-138 FTLQSGSWPTNT
+138 FALQSGSWPTNT

-158 LQVLVGAS
+158 LQVLVGSS
-166 TGYNFED
+166 TGYNFQD

-220 KSRSWQLEI
+220 KSRSWELEV
-229 VGVLTPDGA
+229 VGVLEPDGA
-238 KGYWTQSGVV
+238 KGYWTQSGIV

-254 QMLQKVYCDLTK
+254 KMLQKIYNDMTK
-266 TKLEEK
+266 TKEESK
-272 SYEQVYVKVDDLSYV
+272 SYEQVYVKVDDLSNV
-287 TDVENAIHEL
+287 TDVETAIHDM
-297 GFSNTYSMNQ
+297 GFTNTYSMNQ

-316 MKSQM
+316 MNSQM

-383 IGLII
+383 IGLGI
-388 SLIASFVLNHLSVL
+388 SLIASFVLNNLSTL
-402 GQGFD
+402 GQGLD
-407 LSGMMGG
+407 LSGLMGG
-414 GYYMGGD
+414 GYYMGG
-421 GNFDHSAVADAGGA
+421 GGGTISIIPPWLMLAALVFATLVGLVAGILPANKAVKISALEAI
-435 CVRHAGRP
+435 RH
-443 CGRYPARKQGSQNQR
+443 
-458 PRSDPARLKKLSI
+458 
-471 KTAAHPAGVDR
+471 
-482 CFLCGIVFVP
+482 
-492 LTPVFLTTFR
+492 
-502 TFQPRIS
+502 
-509 TTKGS
+509 
-514 FQHFPQE
+514 E
-521 NPCCGKFSTAVES
+521 
-534 HFMRTIVIL
+534 

>member
-65 YGYGMMVSSD
+65 YGYGMMQGSD

-103 GYNLEGT
+103 GYNLEGE
-110 ITAGRNDRY
+110 ITAGRNGRY
-119 TMDISNLIG
+119 TSDIYNLIG

-138 FTLQSGSWPTNT
+138 FALQSGSWPTNT

-158 LQVLVGAS
+158 LQVLVGSS
-166 TGYNFED
+166 TGYNFQD

-220 KSRSWQLEI
+220 KSRSWELEV
-229 VGVLTPDGA
+229 VGVLEPDGA
-238 KGYWTQSGVV
+238 KGYWTQSGIV

-254 QMLQKVYCDLTK
+254 KMLQKVYNDMTK
-266 TKLEEK
+266 TKEESK
-272 SYEQVYVKVDDLSYV
+272 SYEQVYVKVDDLSNV
-287 TDVENAIHEL
+287 TDVETAIHDL
-297 GFSNTYSMNQ
+297 GFTNTYSMNQ

-316 MKSQM
+316 MNSQM

-383 IGLII
+383 IGLGI
-388 SLIASFVLNHLSVL
+388 SLIASFVLNNLSTL
-402 GQGFD
+402 GQGLD
-407 LSGMMGG
+407 LSGLMGG
-414 GYYMGGD
+414 GYYMGG
-421 GNFDHSAVADAGGA
+421 GGGTISIIPPWLMLAALVFATLVGLVAGILPANKAVKISALEAI
-435 CVRHAGRP
+435 RH
-443 CGRYPARKQGSQNQR
+443 
-458 PRSDPARLKKLSI
+458 
-471 KTAAHPAGVDR
+471 
-482 CFLCGIVFVP
+482 
-492 LTPVFLTTFR
+492 
-502 TFQPRIS
+502 
-509 TTKGS
+509 
-514 FQHFPQE
+514 E
-521 NPCCGKFSTAVES
+521 
-534 HFMRTIVIL
+534 

>member
-52 MLQSWGDLTQIQI
+52 MLQSWGDLTQVQV
-65 YGYGMMVSSD
+65 YGYGTMMGSD

-81 DDAAIASIKQ
+81 DDAAIANIKQ
-91 IPHVAAATPYAQ
+91 IPHVAAATPYAEA
-103 GYNLEGT
+103 YNLEGE
-110 ITAGRNDRY
+110 ITAGRNGRY
-119 TMDISNLIG
+119 TSDIYNLIG

-138 FTLQSGSWPTNT
+138 FALQSGSWPTNT

-158 LQVLVGAS
+158 LQVLVGSS
-166 TGYNFED
+166 TGYNFQD

-220 KSRSWQLEI
+220 KSRSWELEI
-229 VGVLTPDGA
+229 VGVLEPDGA
-238 KGYWTQSGVV
+238 KGYWTQSGIV

-254 QMLQKVYCDLTK
+254 KMLQKIYNDMTK
-266 TKLEEK
+266 TKEESK
-272 SYEQVYVKVDDLSYV
+272 SYEQVYVKVDDLSNV
-287 TDVENAIHEL
+287 TDVETAIHDL
-297 GFSNTYSMNQ
+297 GFTNTYSMNQ

-316 MKSQM
+316 MNSQM

-383 IGLII
+383 IGLGI
-388 SLIASFVLNHLSVL
+388 SLIASFVLNNLSTL
-402 GQGFD
+402 GQGLD
-407 LSGMMGG
+407 LSGLMGG
-414 GYYMGGD
+414 GYYIGG
-421 GNFDHSAVADAGGA
+421 GGGTISIIPPWLMLAALVFATLVGLVAGILPANKAVKISALEAI
-435 CVRHAGRP
+435 RH
-443 CGRYPARKQGSQNQR
+443 
-458 PRSDPARLKKLSI
+458 
-471 KTAAHPAGVDR
+471 
-482 CFLCGIVFVP
+482 
-492 LTPVFLTTFR
+492 
-502 TFQPRIS
+502 
-509 TTKGS
+509 
-514 FQHFPQE
+514 E
-521 NPCCGKFSTAVES
+521 
-534 HFMRTIVIL
+534 